1 MAEVKFTI
9 KRYNG
14 TTFDIALPKTVVE
27 QVIEINEHLKDG
39 DRHISAEEQRS
50 IKDSCYI
57 KC

>member
-27 QVIEINEHLKDG
+27 QVIEI
-39 DRHISAEEQRS
+39 QRAF
-50 IKDSCYI
+50 KRW
-57 KC
+57 